1 MENITLIG
9 ERVRILGSQVDDADR
24 IAKGSTVH
32 DAKRVYLVYLDWGD
46 SSKYE
51 LITQM
56 RLQNPSEAHDEITN
70 PYNVVVGSFY
80 IVKNV
85 PVILQKS
92 PTDKIIR
99 SWTNN
104 ELFATPIF
112 DRD

>member
-9 ERVRILGSQVDDADR
+9 ESVRILGSQVDDAAR
-24 IAKGSTVH
+24 IANGSTVH
-32 DAKRVYLVYLDWGD
+32 DASRVYLVYVGSD
-46 SSKYE
+46 SQQYE

-80 IVKNV
+80 IVMDV
-85 PVILQKS
+85 PIILQKN

-104 ELFATPIF
+104 NLFATPVF